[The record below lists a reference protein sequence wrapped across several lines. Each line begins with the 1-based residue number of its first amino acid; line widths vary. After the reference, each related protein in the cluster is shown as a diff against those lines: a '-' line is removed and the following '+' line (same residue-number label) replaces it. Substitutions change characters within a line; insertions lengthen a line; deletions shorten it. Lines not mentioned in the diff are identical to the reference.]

1 MRSIQYTLMKMADTS
16 VHNINSNFANYICN
30 CVEQEHP
37 VSHNLFLFTKGGDVV
52 DANKRLRELLDKS
65 GWTEYRLSKNCGL
78 SQSTLA
84 NIFKRNNI
92 PSIKTLESI
101 CDGFGI
107 TLAQFFADG
116 DMVELTPELKEI
128 FDR

>member
-1 MRSIQYTLMKMADTS
+1 MDT
-16 VHNINSNFANYICN
+16 
-30 CVEQEHP
+30 
-37 VSHNLFLFTKGGDVV
+37 
-52 DANKRLRELLDKS
+52 NKRLRELLDKS

-116 DMVELTPELKEI
+116 DIVELTPELKEI
-128 FDR
+128 FDRWMILIPDQKDALLSMLRAFQEGK

>member
-1 MRSIQYTLMKMADTS
+1 M
-16 VHNINSNFANYICN
+16 
-30 CVEQEHP
+30 
-37 VSHNLFLFTKGGDVV
+37 
-52 DANKRLRELLDKS
+52 LDKS
-65 GWTEYRLSKNCGL
+65 GWTEYRLTKNCGL
-78 SQSTLA
+78 SQSTLV

-116 DMVELTPELKEI
+116 DMVELTPELKEK
-128 FDR
+128 FDRWMILLSNQKDALLAMLRAFQDGK